1 MGPAA
6 AGGLNIYAADHKS
19 GAGFG
24 NSDLVVLGHQ
34 TGAKLQVGFAAL
46 VGTVIAIAVATALW
60 AGWLVW
66 QRRRNTI
73 SYKSVDAAAGNI
85 KLKTK
90 APLPA
95 GSCGLPFLGETLEFL
110 SAARANRSL
119 EFINTRIAKY
129 GKIFKTHL
137 LFCLTISLGAPEGN
151 KFLFANENKL
161 VQSSWP
167 RSVTKL
173 LGRHALSTKTGE
185 EHKKARRIFASF
197 FGPDGLQSFV
207 PRMDQMV
214 RSHLNQFWE
223 NKEEVMGVETLK
235 QFTFSLVSDLF
246 LSIKDGPEFHSMA
259 HDVELY
265 LGGIMQLPL
274 DFPGTN
280 YHKARLARE
289 SLLQTLGTIISQRH
303 KAIKEGQD
311 SGHHDLLSVLLN
323 RRDNQGDLII
333 DEEIKDNI
341 LLFLFAG
348 HDTSS
353 ITLAAILKYLS
364 LNPHCLHE
372 VVKEQEEIAKVKAG
386 APLNWED
393 TQKMKYTWWVMQE
406 TLRLQPPIAGGFR
419 ESLKEFEYGGFR
431 IPKGC
436 KMFWTVWSSHMSPI
450 FFPNPTKFDPSRFE
464 QGPPP
469 FTFVPFGGGPHTCIG
484 NEFAKAETVVFL
496 HNLVLNYEWSVVHP
510 NEKISC
516 NPMPIFEKG
525 LPLKVHKKA

>member
-1 MGPAA
+1 MC
-6 AGGLNIYAADHKS
+6 LFIYLFSIFFFKKI
-19 GAGFG
+19 
-24 NSDLVVLGHQ
+24 LVFL
-34 TGAKLQVGFAAL
+34 
-46 VGTVIAIAVATALW
+46 
-60 AGWLVW
+60 
-66 QRRRNTI
+66 I
-73 SYKSVDAAAGNI
+73 SGNI

-90 APLPA
+90 APLPP

-129 GKIFKTHL
+129 GKVFKTHL
-137 LFCLTISLGAPEGN
+137 FFCLTISLGAPEGN

-167 RSVTKL
+167 PSMAKL
-173 LGRHALSTKTGE
+173 LGRALIVQTGE

-197 FGPDGLQSFV
+197 FGPDGLKSFV
-207 PRMDQMV
+207 PRMDQTV
-214 RSHLNQFWE
+214 TSHLVQFWE

-235 QFTFSLVSDLF
+235 KFTFSLVSDIF
-246 LSIKDGPEFHSMA
+246 LSIKDGPEFNSMA
-259 HDVELY
+259 HDIELY
-265 LGGIMQLPL
+265 IGGILQIPL

-289 SLLQTLGTIISQRH
+289 SLLQTLGTIISWRR

-311 SGHHDLLSVLLN
+311 CQHHDLLSVLLN
-323 RRDNQGDLII
+323 RPDNQGDLIT

-341 LLFLFAG
+341 IVLLFAG
-348 HDTSS
+348 HDTTSG
-353 ITLAAILKYLS
+353 TLAAILKYLS

-406 TLRLQPPIAGGFR
+406 TLRLQPPAVGGFR

-431 IPKGC
+431 IPKGS
-436 KMFWTVWSSHMSPI
+436 KVLWSVWNSHMSPI

-469 FTFVPFGGGPHTCIG
+469 CTFVPFGGGPHMCIG
-484 NEFAKAETVVFL
+484 NEFAKTETMVFL
-496 HNLVLNYEWSVVHP
+496 HYLVLNYEWSLVDP
-510 NEKISC
+510 NEKISY